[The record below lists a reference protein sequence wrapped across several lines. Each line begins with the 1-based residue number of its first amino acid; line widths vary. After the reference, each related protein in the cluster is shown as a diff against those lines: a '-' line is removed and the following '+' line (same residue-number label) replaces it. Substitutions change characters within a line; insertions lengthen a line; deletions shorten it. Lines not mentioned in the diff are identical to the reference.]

1 MKIKFE
7 DLIYEP
13 LLKGV
18 FNLKDITIF
27 YGKEVNTLSNF
38 AVYFN
43 LITDLSP
50 KPKILEKNFD
60 FIFIINHQN
69 IVNSNFLTKSD
80 NDNFNDFK
88 ISKSIRSISYTNSK
102 ISSLETHINWLYNSG
117 YVNERT
123 LIFFDLSSCNLP
135 PITLAKIIKKI
146 IDLQEKFKCKIMIT
160 TYSSDAMHAIIGLL
174 NYKNNIDYNFVIIEQ
189 NPKKEYLEFMFKNL
203 NKDPI
208 EIFQHMNLLF
218 EFIFNNSQA

>member
-43 LITDLSP
+43 LITEISP

-60 FIFIINHQN
+60 LIFIINHRY
-69 IVNSNFLTKSD
+69 IVNSNFLTKCN
-80 NDNFNDFK
+80 NDSFDDFK
-88 ISKSIRSISYTNSK
+88 ILKSIRNINFTNSK

-123 LIFFDLSSCNLP
+123 LILFDLSCCNLP
-135 PITLAKIIKKI
+135 PVTLAEIIKKI
-146 IDLQEKFKCKIMIT
+146 IDLQEQFKCKIMIT

-174 NYKNNIDYNFVIIEQ
+174 NHKNNIDYNFVIIEQ

-208 EIFQHMNLLF
+208 EIFQHMSLLF
-218 EFIFNNSQA
+218 EFIFNNSQT

>member
-43 LITDLSP
+43 LITEISP

-60 FIFIINHQN
+60 LIFIINHRY
-69 IVNSNFLTKSD
+69 IVNSNFLTKCNNDSF
-80 NDNFNDFK
+80 DNFK
-88 ISKSIRSISYTNSK
+88 ILKSIRNINFTNSK

-117 YVNERT
+117 YVNKRT
-123 LIFFDLSSCNLP
+123 LILFDLSCCNLP
-135 PITLAKIIKKI
+135 PVTLAEIIKKI
-146 IDLQEKFKCKIMIT
+146 INLQEKFKCKIMIT

-174 NYKNNIDYNFVIIEQ
+174 NHKNNIDYNFVIIEQ

-203 NKDPI
+203 NKDSI
-208 EIFQHMNLLF
+208 EIFQHMSLLF
-218 EFIFNNSQA
+218 EFIFNNSQI

>member
-13 LLKGV
+13 QIKGV

-43 LITDLSP
+43 LITEISP

-60 FIFIINHQN
+60 LIFIINHRY
-69 IVNSNFLTKSD
+69 IVNSNFLTKCN
-80 NDNFNDFK
+80 NDSFDDFK
-88 ISKSIRSISYTNSK
+88 ILKSIRNINFTNSK
-102 ISSLETHINWLYNSG
+102 ISSLETHINWLYNSR

-123 LIFFDLSSCNLP
+123 LILFDLSCCNLP
-135 PITLAKIIKKI
+135 PVTLAEIIKKI
-146 IDLQEKFKCKIMIT
+146 IDLQEQFKCKIMIT

-174 NYKNNIDYNFVIIEQ
+174 NHKNNIDYNFVIIEQ

-208 EIFQHMNLLF
+208 EIFQHMSLLF
-218 EFIFNNSQA
+218 EFIFNNSQT